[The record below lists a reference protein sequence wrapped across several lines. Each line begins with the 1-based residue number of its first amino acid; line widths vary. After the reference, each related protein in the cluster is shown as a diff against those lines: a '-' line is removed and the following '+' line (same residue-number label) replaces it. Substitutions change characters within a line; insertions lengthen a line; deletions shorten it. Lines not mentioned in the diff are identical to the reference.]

1 MKKIVI
7 NISDIT
13 FEKLRF
19 EAMEE
24 KKSIQQIIQERIF
37 TKSFSENVLN
47 AFDKW
52 IEKETQKII
61 KGEK

>member
-7 NISDIT
+7 NISDMT
-13 FEKLRF
+13 YEKLRF
-19 EAMEE
+19 ESIEE
-24 KKSIQQIIQERIF
+24 KKSIQQVIESRIF

-52 IEKETQKII
+52 LEEETQKII
-61 KGEK
+61 RGEK